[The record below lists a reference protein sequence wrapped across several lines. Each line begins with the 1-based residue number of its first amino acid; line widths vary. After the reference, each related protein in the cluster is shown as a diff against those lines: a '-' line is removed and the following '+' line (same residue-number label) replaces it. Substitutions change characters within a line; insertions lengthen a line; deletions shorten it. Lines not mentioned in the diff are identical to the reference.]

1 MRHASFRVFS
11 SLAVIGVIAIAGLLA
26 FSSGLNWL
34 IAYLIAINL
43 LTFIYYAYDKAAAG
57 SRFWRIPETIL
68 HLLVFGGA
76 APAALAG
83 QKLLRHKTL
92 KASFQRTF
100 RLIVVAQILIILGLL
115 YYFFGR

>member
-1 MRHASFRVFS
+1 
-11 SLAVIGVIAIAGLLA
+11 
-26 FSSGLNWL
+26 
-34 IAYLIAINL
+34 
-43 LTFIYYAYDKAAAG
+43 
-57 SRFWRIPETIL
+57 
-68 HLLVFGGA
+68 VFGGA